1 MSTVTSHD
9 GTTIA
14 FDRLG
19 DGPPVVLVS
28 GGPNDR
34 SANAPLA
41 ELLAPHF
48 TVVNY
53 DRRGR
58 GGSGDTPPY
67 AVDREVED
75 LDALIDHAG
84 GSAFVYGTSSGAAFA
99 LIAAARGL
107 PVTGLA
113 LWEPPFIVDDSRPRV
128 PSDYKAQLQEMISA
142 GRRGDAMPKLVAST
156 TLGTAEWKNSTLIRG
171 DVAQELAKLKQRPGG
186 SIAVSGSATL
196 VRSLLRERLLDELRL
211 LVHPIV
217 LGKGRRLFEGGDEV
231 PLKLLDSK
239 AFSTGVVSLVYGPAD
254 D

>member
-1 MSTVTSHD
+1 MEAPEQWQFPYWSDEVGEAVGSQLMTAETLLLGRRTYEIFAASWPQRGSEVQF
-9 GTTIA
+9 A
-14 FDRLG
+14 DRLNN
-19 DGPPVVLVS
+19 V
-28 GGPNDR
+28 
-34 SANAPLA
+34 
-41 ELLAPHF
+41 
-48 TVVNY
+48 
-53 DRRGR
+53 
-58 GGSGDTPPY
+58 
-67 AVDREVED
+67 
-75 LDALIDHAG
+75 
-84 GSAFVYGTSSGAAFA
+84 
-99 LIAAARGL
+99 
-107 PVTGLA
+107 
-113 LWEPPFIVDDSRPRV
+113 
-128 PSDYKAQLQEMISA
+128 
-142 GRRGDAMPKLVAST
+142 PKLVAST